1 MGGSVEDEILER
13 ALAELQQENLS
24 GRVRGALEPA
34 VGKQPPNPNQLIAQG
49 YEDEL
54 RQGLNQ
60 AQPALQEV
68 ADTAAPMQQ
77 ALLQQIEDDKYSKF
91 KK

>member
-34 VGKQPPNPNQLIAQG
+34 VGKQPENPNALIAQG
-49 YEDEL
+49 YSDQA
-54 RQGLNQ
+54 RAGLGE
-60 AQPALQEV
+60 ASHELQEAINPAV
-68 ADTAAPMQQ
+68 ALREAALPQ
-77 ALLQQIEDDKYSKF
+77 LEDDKYSKF